1 MPRAHACLNVPNE
14 LETWK
19 FSVPV
24 NVPRVCQGPGAGCC
38 LPIRLSPSMGK
49 FSKIWGKRMGKASG
63 ENVPVPV
70 LLWSKCGA
78 LRETQSNRT
87 GVLGLHLE
95 LLPPRHPHPL
105 RTAATATRTI
115 SKQCSFN
122 FDKGITDSNAQ
133 LTHALGRGFT
143 SLHFT
148 SRVAH
153 VGYLGLVH
161 KEVRAVEHVRPPP
174 SRSTPGA

>member
-1 MPRAHACLNVPNE
+1 MRVQLYSARLFYTSDGHTKHLPRAHACLNVPNE

-78 LRETQSNRT
+78 LRETQSNGVGKYKTFPNPAHGPEPRIPVDSPFDSVAQYGFHHNEASIFGKLKTQRSALNADMARLRMMHTCDQNRT
-87 GVLGLHLE
+87 LVL
-95 LLPPRHPHPL
+95 
-105 RTAATATRTI
+105 
-115 SKQCSFN
+115 
-122 FDKGITDSNAQ
+122 
-133 LTHALGRGFT
+133 
-143 SLHFT
+143 
-148 SRVAH
+148 
-153 VGYLGLVH
+153 Y
-161 KEVRAVEHVRPPP
+161 
-174 SRSTPGA
+174 